1 MDKIKT
7 KITFAEMEYYLH
19 GFGEKEI
26 ENTEIYEMVRT
37 LSDEALPSYQDRSDT
52 IWEGFYL
59 PVKRE
64 GRVIAL
70 PFGIHEYNKE
80 FFVHFHLPGNLH
92 IKRGE
97 KESEEF
103 YKNIFSEALRFIP
116 VIKADEK
123 ILEKL
128 IPYDIRTGRIKGLYV
143 LERVL
148 SENSKE
154 KILKDYARHIE
165 RNPEIREISL
175 NEYLRTAGICYIAA
189 YGKKTKSLSDL
200 EMYKKWAD
208 GRDGG
213 MLSIKERGDRK
224 EFMDWMDSGKDA
236 GAHPF
241 EIVFS

>member
-1 MDKIKT
+1 MNEIKPQ
-7 KITFAEMEYYLH
+7 IIYAEMEYYLH

-26 ENTEIYEMVRT
+26 ENTVIYTLART
-37 LSDEALPSYQDRSDT
+37 LSDEALPSYLDKSDT

-59 PVKRE
+59 PVKRR

-80 FFVHFHLPGNLH
+80 FFVHFHLLGNLH

-116 VIKADEK
+116 VFKADGK

-128 IPYDIRTGRIKGLYV
+128 IPYDIRTGKIKGLYV

-148 SENSKE
+148 SKNSKE
-154 KILKDYARHIE
+154 KILKDYAQHVE
-165 RNPEIREISL
+165 RNPEIRRFRLTNI
-175 NEYLRTAGICYIAA
+175 
-189 YGKKTKSLSDL
+189 
-200 EMYKKWAD
+200 
-208 GRDGG
+208 
-213 MLSIKERGDRK
+213 
-224 EFMDWMDSGKDA
+224 
-236 GAHPF
+236 
-241 EIVFS
+241 